1 MKYTNSMKANG
12 ELAVRRM
19 SDKARKY
26 YNETDPLEVYEYEA
40 DGATL
45 YTVNEW
51 GEWTEGMTFESLE
64 ADFEAGQDAIEE
76 GDDE

>member
-1 MKYTNSMKANG
+1 MKYTNSMKADG

-19 SDKARKY
+19 GEKARKY
-26 YNETDPLEVYEYEA
+26 YNDTDPLDVYEYEA

-51 GEWTEGMTFESLE
+51 GEWAEGLTFEEVE
-64 ADFEAGQDAIEE
+64 ADFEAGQDDIEE
-76 GDDE
+76 EEA

>member
-19 SDKARKY
+19 SEKAKQY
-26 YNETDPLEVYEYEA
+26 YNGTDPLDVYEYEA

-45 YTVNEW
+45 YTVYEW
-51 GEWTEGMTFESLE
+51 GKWTEGLTFEALE
-64 ADFEAGQDAIEE
+64 AYLEAGQDAIEE
-76 GDDE
+76 GEDE

>member
-1 MKYTNSMKANG
+1 MIYTNGMKADG

-19 SDKARKY
+19 SDKAQRF
-26 YNETDPLEVYEYEA
+26 YNGTDPLEVYEYEA

-45 YTVNEW
+45 YAVHDAD
-51 GEWTEGMTFESLE
+51 GWTEGYTFEALE
-64 ADFEAGQDAIEE
+64 KDFEEME